1 MPTPIKTP
9 REILMEIR
17 QYEMDCGCVDENCPS
32 CAKRID
38 QALQALDAYY
48 KARDNKPN
56 IVRKQVNG
64 KYVELYIDNEDV
76 LKSIQQDLKARV
88 RVDDGE
94 IRNLLLVLK
103 DDKGNDPFI
112 RYQDGQ
118 ASKGW
123 LRSLIARTISSH
135 STQIIKIEGER

>member
-48 KARDNKPN
+48 KAR
-56 IVRKQVNG
+56 
-64 KYVELYIDNEDV
+64 
-76 LKSIQQDLKARV
+76 V
-88 RVDDGE
+88 RVDEEKILNILHSYWQGFE
-94 IRNLLLVLK
+94 LMQKGSMLEGKVCQIY
-103 DDKGNDPFI
+103 DK
-112 RYQDGQ
+112 
-118 ASKGW
+118 
-123 LRSLIARTISSH
+123 LARAISSH

>member
-32 CAKRID
+32 CAKIID

-48 KARDNKPN
+48 R
-56 IVRKQVNG
+56 
-64 KYVELYIDNEDV
+64 
-76 LKSIQQDLKARV
+76 ARV
-88 RVDDGE
+88 RVDKGE
-94 IRNLLLVLK
+94 ILK
-103 DDKGNDPFI
+103 IFAKNSRLIGGYAQFYGITDLEFDK
-112 RYQDGQ
+112 
-118 ASKGW
+118 
-123 LRSLIARTISSH
+123 IANEIVSH